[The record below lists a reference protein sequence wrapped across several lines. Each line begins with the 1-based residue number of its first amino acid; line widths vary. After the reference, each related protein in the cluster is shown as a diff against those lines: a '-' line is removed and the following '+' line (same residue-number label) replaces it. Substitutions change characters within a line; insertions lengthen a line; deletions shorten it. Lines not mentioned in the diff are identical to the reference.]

1 MPIRLK
7 STYCSKKIN
16 RFILIVQIFERGIT
30 MDLHLT
36 NKVALITGSTKGIG
50 KAIAIEMAREGT
62 DVVINGRKQPEVD
75 TIVNEIKQQF
85 PKTNPQGIAA
95 DLAVEADREKLFT
108 EIPKVDIL
116 VNNMGIFQPM
126 EYFDID
132 DATWEKFFQVNVLA
146 GNALAKF
153 YLPQMLKQDFGRIIF
168 IASEEAIMPSGE
180 MPQYCMT
187 KSMNLSLAK
196 SLSKLTVDTHVT
208 VNTIMPGSTL
218 TEGVQKML
226 KEMYQNSDIPEDKW
240 EKDFM
245 KHHRSRSQIQRLIRP
260 EEIGRFTAFVASPD
274 SSSFSGEALRVD
286 GGLVPTI
293 F

>member
-1 MPIRLK
+1 
-7 STYCSKKIN
+7 
-16 RFILIVQIFERGIT
+16 

-36 NKVALITGSTKGIG
+36 NKLALITGSTKGIG

-62 DVVINGRKQPEVD
+62 NVIINGRKQAEVD
-75 TIVNEIKQQF
+75 AVVAEIKHDF
-85 PKTNPQGIAA
+85 PATEPQGIAV
-95 DLAVEADREKLFT
+95 DLAKASDRDKLFQAVS
-108 EIPKVDIL
+108 KVDIL

-126 EYFDID
+126 DYYDID
-132 DATWEKFFQVNVLA
+132 DATWEKFFKVNVLA

-153 YLPQMLKQDFGRIIF
+153 YLPKMLQQDFGRIIF

-180 MPQYCMT
+180 MPQYSMT

-196 SLSKLTVDTHVT
+196 SLSKLTIDTHVT

-218 TEGVQKML
+218 TEGVQTML
-226 KEMYQNSDIPEDKW
+226 NEMYQDSDLPKDKW

-245 KHHRSRSQIQRLIRP
+245 KNHRSRSQIQRLIRP

-274 SSSFSGEALRVD
+274 ASSFSGEALRVD

>member
-1 MPIRLK
+1 
-7 STYCSKKIN
+7 
-16 RFILIVQIFERGIT
+16 

-36 NKVALITGSTKGIG
+36 NKTALITGSTKGIG

-62 DVVINGRKQPEVD
+62 EVIINGRKQSEVD
-75 TIVNEIKQQF
+75 AVVSEIKQAF
-85 PKTNPQGIAA
+85 PQTHPTGVAA
-95 DLAVEADREKLFT
+95 DLALESDREKLF
-108 EIPKVDIL
+108 EAVSKVDIL

-126 EYFDID
+126 DYFDID
-132 DATWEKFFQVNVLA
+132 DTTWDKFFKVNVLA

-153 YLPQMLKQDFGRIIF
+153 YLPKMLDQDFGRIIF
-168 IASEEAIMPSGE
+168 IASEEAVMPSGE
-180 MPQYCMT
+180 MPQYSMT

-226 KEMYQNSDIPEDKW
+226 NDMYKDSVLPKDKW

-245 KHHRSRSQIQRLIRP
+245 KNHRSRSQIQRLIRP

>member
-1 MPIRLK
+1 
-7 STYCSKKIN
+7 
-16 RFILIVQIFERGIT
+16 
-30 MDLHLT
+30 MDLHLKD
-36 NKVALITGSTKGIG
+36 KVALITGSTKGIG

-62 DVVINGRKQPEVD
+62 NVIINGRKQPEVD
-75 TIVNEIKQQF
+75 TVVAEIKRDF
-85 PKTNPQGIAA
+85 PDTKPLGVAA
-95 DLAVEADREKLFT
+95 DLANEADRRKLFDQVS
-108 EIPKVDIL
+108 KVDIL

-126 EYFDID
+126 DYYDID
-132 DATWEKFFQVNVLA
+132 DETWEKFFHVNVLA
-146 GNALAKF
+146 GNSLAKF
-153 YLPQMLKQDFGRIIF
+153 YLPKMLAQDFGRIIF

-180 MPQYCMT
+180 MPQYSMT

-196 SLSKLTVDTHVT
+196 SLSKLTVATHVT

-226 KEMYQNSDIPEDKW
+226 DDMYQDSDLPKDMW

-245 KHHRSRSQIQRLIRP
+245 KNHRSRSQIQRLIRP
-260 EEIGRFTAFVASPD
+260 EEVGRFTAFVASPD

>member
-1 MPIRLK
+1 
-7 STYCSKKIN
+7 
-16 RFILIVQIFERGIT
+16 

-36 NKVALITGSTKGIG
+36 NKLALITGSTKGIG

-62 DVVINGRKQPEVD
+62 DVVINGRKQAEVD
-75 TIVNEIKQQF
+75 AVVTEIKHNF
-85 PKTNPQGIAA
+85 PKTKPLGVAA
-95 DLAVEADREKLFT
+95 DLAKASDRENLFQK
-108 EIPKVDIL
+108 ISKVDIL

-126 EYFDID
+126 AYDEID
-132 DATWEKFFQVNVLA
+132 DATWEKFFQINVLA

-153 YLPQMLKQDFGRIIF
+153 YLPKMLKQDFGRIIF

-180 MPQYCMT
+180 MPQYSMT

-218 TEGVQKML
+218 TEGVQTML
-226 KEMYQNSDIPEDKW
+226 NKMYQDSDLPKDKW

-245 KHHRSRSQIQRLIRP
+245 KNHRSRSQIQRLIRP

-274 SSSFSGEALRVD
+274 ASSFSGEALRVD